1 MLLKTGEER
10 KRRKMKE
17 TDRAEGAGLMKV
29 SDQEESEWELF
40 KLSVKINTEFYDIGL
55 LLIQNIN
62 F

>member
-1 MLLKTGEER
+1 ME
-10 KRRKMKE
+10 E
-17 TDRAEGAGLMKV
+17 TDRAEGTGLMEV

-55 LLIQNIN
+55 LLIQSIN